1 MAKRRGRKTKAI
13 REYLAE
19 HPDAAPKEVVA
30 ALSTRRIRVTS
41 QQVSTLRARMSG
53 GAANGAGRPT
63 AKGKETVQ
71 FQNLIAAKRA
81 AERAGGIDQLS
92 QAMAVLAQLR

>member
-13 REYLAE
+13 REYLAD
-19 HPDAAPKEVVA
+19 HPDAASKEVVA
-30 ALSTRRIRVTS
+30 ALIARRIRVTS
-41 QQVSTLRARMSG
+41 QMVSTLRARMAGS
-53 GAANGAGRPT
+53 AADAGRPT
-63 AKGKETVQ
+63 AKGRKETVQ
-71 FQNLIAAKRA
+71 FQNLIAAKKA